1 MRKNAIVKKAFTLVE
16 ILIVLIVTAL
26 LIGVLFQVYRNI
38 ADVSLRV
45 RYEKDIGN
53 KVVTMQTMIQNII
66 DTHTIDYAVIE
77 QELSQRVNLQRDT
90 TLQRINQQNT
100 NVAQNPQPW
109 WMTTLPLRTQD
120 DKPATLVLQDNA
132 LMFTSST
139 GDETTTV
146 SLLWDDV
153 QLLNATFVLMP
164 MTNPQQESSFN
175 AIYQPGVWVIGTLSP
190 VGYSGAMFPLQ
201 TYFTTLQR

>member
-1 MRKNAIVKKAFTLVE
+1 MRKNTINKKAFTLVE
-16 ILIVLIVTAL
+16 ILIVLVITAI

-100 NVAQNPQPW
+100 NVAQNPQP
-109 WMTTLPLRTQD
+109 
-120 DKPATLVLQDNA
+120 
-132 LMFTSST
+132 
-139 GDETTTV
+139 
-146 SLLWDDV
+146 
-153 QLLNATFVLMP
+153 
-164 MTNPQQESSFN
+164 
-175 AIYQPGVWVIGTLSP
+175 
-190 VGYSGAMFPLQ
+190 
-201 TYFTTLQR
+201 

>member
-66 DTHTIDYAVIE
+66 DTHTIDYSGIV
-77 QELSQRVNLQRDT
+77 
-90 TLQRINQQNT
+90 QNT
-100 NVAQNPQPW
+100 LQPW

-132 LMFTSST
+132 LMFTSTT

-153 QLLNATFVLMP
+153 QLLNATFILMP
-164 MTNPQQESSFN
+164 ITNPQQESSFN

-190 VGYSGAMFPLQ
+190 VGYDGAMFPLQ

>member
-1 MRKNAIVKKAFTLVE
+1 MVE
-16 ILIVLIVTAL
+16 ILIVLVITAI

-38 ADVSLRV
+38 AEVSLRV

-66 DTHTIDYAVIE
+66 DTHTIDYTVIE
-77 QELSQRVNLQRDT
+77 QQWTQRSNVQRDT
-90 TLQRINQQNT
+90 TLQRVNQQNT
-100 NVAQNPQPW
+100 NVAQNTQPW
-109 WMTTLPLRTQD
+109 WMTTLPLRAQD
-120 DKPATLVLQDNA
+120 NTPATLVLQDNA
-132 LMFTSST
+132 LMFIST
-139 GDETTTV
+139 TGEETTTV

-153 QLLNATFVLMP
+153 QVLNATFVIMP
-164 MTNPQQESSFN
+164 MTNPQQESSFS

-190 VGYSGAMFPLQ
+190 VGYSGAMFPFQ